1 MGELNMCRQ
10 MGTVPNFS
18 DVARRHGMDRHTV
31 AKYWRE
37 GCDVEDARRDKESS
51 FDQFR
56 GEIEERAALPGSRKK
71 SVHEWLLHRH
81 PGAAIAKYS
90 AFTEYTRKENIL
102 FGAAAAAEPHPR
114 YETPP
119 GVQLQYDWKEDL
131 KLHDRDGVLY
141 EFNVFSATLGC
152 SRVHRFRYSR
162 TRTEDDTLACLASV
176 FRANGGVT
184 EYCDT
189 DNMSGIV
196 SLSSGRRKVS
206 ARALEFAAAAGTQ
219 LRFCRRGT
227 PQTKGKVESSN
238 RFVERLR
245 VYEGDFSGEEE
256 LIGIIAHI
264 EARSNAEP
272 NEETGVPPAAL
283 FMKEKDFLRPV
294 GNWELL
300 ESMVADVSFQDVPDT
315 LLVRCRGREWSVPA
329 RCIGRRVK
337 VMATPGG
344 QVRVEMAG
352 EPVAV
357 HDLSDPRRIV
367 YDQSHYEEAIAGK
380 AFFAGDDIEAAAL
393 ANLEMLG
400 RLGDAPWEM

>member
-10 MGTVPNFS
+10 IGTVPNFS

-31 AKYWRE
+31 AKYWKE
-37 GCDVEDARRDKESS
+37 GLEVEDGRHDKTSS
-51 FDQFR
+51 FDEFR
-56 GEIEERAALPGSRKK
+56 DEIEERAALPGSKKK

-81 PGAAIAKYS
+81 PDAGIAKYS
-90 AFTEYTRKENIL
+90 SFTAYTRKENIL
-102 FGAAAAAEPHPR
+102 FGTAAAAEPHPR

-162 TRTEDDTLACLASV
+162 TCTEDDTLMCLASV

-196 SLSSGRRKVS
+196 SMSSGRRKVS
-206 ARALEFAAAAGTQ
+206 ARALEFADAAGTQ
-219 LRFCRRGT
+219 LRFCRRRT

-256 LIGIIAHI
+256 LIEIIAHI

-272 NEETGVPPAAL
+272 NEETGVPPAVL
-283 FMKEKDFLRPV
+283 FMKEKDHLRPV

-300 ESMVADVSFQDVPDT
+300 ESMVADVDFQDVPDT

-352 EPVAV
+352 ELVAV